1 MSFNAS
7 QVELQQKSR
16 ALEHAE
22 ERLKVISLKSL
33 AHSRHDLIVSLI
45 EL

>member
-7 QVELQQKSR
+7 QIELQQKSR

-22 ERLKVISLKSL
+22 ERLKVIPLKFVTH
-33 AHSRHDLIVSLI
+33 ARDDLIMPPV